1 MALTAP
7 QPEPDASGRVRH
19 DQPALDALRALA
31 VLAVL
36 TTHVAFQ
43 TGTTVHSSLGPLY
56 ARLDVGVAI
65 FFVLSGYLLGRPF
78 VSAADPHGPPL
89 RPYAWRRFLRIV
101 PAYVVVVAVAMLAL
115 PENAG
120 TSLGDWARHLS
131 FTQIVSP
138 GHLVQGLTQTWS
150 LCTEVAFYV
159 LLPVLAIPLRKA
171 ARSGRTNRALAWCAL
186 LGLLNVVFLIG
197 VSAHGWFDP
206 QVTGFWLPSFL
217 SWFAL
222 GLAFAI
228 VRGGRDDTAE
238 RHRARLESL
247 AQAPLAC
254 WVVSAALLLIAS
266 TPVAGPFG
274 FEGSPT
280 AGQALTKNVLYAG
293 IALALVLPVAF
304 GPASSRFMR
313 TLSAPIPVYLGE
325 ISYAVFLWH
334 LIVLSWALRV
344 TDTPPFSGGFG
355 GILLVTVLGSL
366 LVGSVSL
373 FLVERPAQR
382 LRRLVPKAARASRPE
397 PPAATAPPTAAA
409 TSS

>member
-1 MALTAP
+1 M
-7 QPEPDASGRVRH
+7 
-19 DQPALDALRALA
+19 
-31 VLAVL
+31 
-36 TTHVAFQ
+36 
-43 TGTTVHSSLGPLY
+43 
-56 ARLDVGVAI
+56 
-65 FFVLSGYLLGRPF
+65 
-78 VSAADPHGPPL
+78 
-89 RPYAWRRFLRIV
+89 
-101 PAYVVVVAVAMLAL
+101 
-115 PENAG
+115 
-120 TSLGDWARHLS
+120 
-131 FTQIVSP
+131 
-138 GHLVQGLTQTWS
+138 
-150 LCTEVAFYV
+150 
-159 LLPVLAIPLRKA
+159 
-171 ARSGRTNRALAWCAL
+171 
-186 LGLLNVVFLIG
+186 
-197 VSAHGWFDP
+197 
-206 QVTGFWLPSFL
+206 
-217 SWFAL
+217 
-222 GLAFAI
+222 
-228 VRGGRDDTAE
+228 
-238 RHRARLESL
+238 ESL

-266 TPVAGPFG
+266 TPVAGPFS

-382 LRRLVPKAARASRPE
+382 LRRLVPKAAGAFPDRSHPPRPL
-397 PPAATAPPTAAA
+397 PPTAAA